1 MSPLESGLDIQSRIR
16 IPTTIAAATR
26 IRITAITDRQSTLDR
41 PSIGTM
47 VTAFI
52 TGITGTIAIGNSHG
66 TDFS

>member
-1 MSPLESGLDIQSRIR
+1 MSPLESGLDFQSRIR

-26 IRITAITDRQSTLDR
+26 IRIMAITDHQSTLDP

-52 TGITGTIAIGNSHG
+52 TGITGTIAIGNSRG
-66 TDFS
+66 ANFS